1 MFNVMLK
8 KGSLNSINSKLKK
21 MQSESESARNKVDSA
36 IRGLDIEVASKHN
49 LKKLMNN
56 LSRSLSQQI
65 LLSEQYSSTFV
76 NVANTLVDSDGKFG
90 SESQSIFDKVKSFIE
105 DSTESIKEF
114 FTKNKIAKYSAVAG
128 LFLATP
134 SVLCFSSTKEF
145 LDAIVAWFKKLFGW
159 SDVSNAAGTTAN
171 NQEQNNSVETPEEET
186 VVEPEPTPTPVPE
199 EPAPQPEP
207 QPEPKPEP
215 EPQPAPSN
223 SPSAFEPTNYE
234 PTDDL
239 LKFVGAYEGY
249 SSTIY
254 VCPAGK
260 DTIGYGHVLTSE
272 AEYQKYANGIT
283 QQQALDLMRQDM
295 QRFNN
300 SLKKFVTNNNI
311 QLTQCQYDAL
321 LSFSFNCG
329 PAWMTNG
336 SGLSKLLINGEFDK
350 VGAKLGEYVKGGGQ
364 VLPGLVNRRADE
376 AELFNNG
383 DYIRNH

>member
-1 MFNVMLK
+1 MATILLSK
-8 KGSLNSINSKLKK
+8 SSLNNISSQLKK
-21 MQSESESARNKVDSA
+21 MQSETEAARTKVNSA
-36 IRGLDIEVASKHN
+36 IKGLDFEVASKQN
-49 LKKLMNN
+49 IKSLMSKLNTS
-56 LSRSLSQQI
+56 LSRQI
-65 LLSEQYSSTFV
+65 SLSEQHSSTFL
-76 NVANTLVDSDGKFG
+76 NVSNTLIDSDGKFG
-90 SESQSIFDKVKSFIE
+90 AESQSIFDKVKDFIE
-105 DSTESIKEF
+105 DSAKSIKDF
-114 FTKNKIAKYSAVAG
+114 LINNKIAKYGVVAG
-128 LFLATP
+128 LFLVSP
-134 SVLCFSSTKEF
+134 STLCFTSTIIL
-145 LDAIVAWFKKLFGW
+145 LDKIAAWFKNLFGGSETVDTSNNSTNTVNNTTPSKPEDE
-159 SDVSNAAGTTAN
+159 SDAN
-171 NQEQNNSVETPEEET
+171 NNTAPKEDIVETT
-186 VVEPEPTPTPVPE
+186 
-199 EPAPQPEP
+199 
-207 QPEPKPEP
+207 PEP
-215 EPQPAPSN
+215 EPDTPQETPSSPA
-223 SPSAFEPTNYE
+223 AFEPTNYE

-239 LKFVGAYEGY
+239 LRFVGSYEGY

-283 QQQALDLMRQDM
+283 KEQALELMRQDM

-300 SLKKFVTNNNI
+300 SLKKFVTSNDI

-329 PAWMTNG
+329 SAWMTNG